1 MGGSSRE
8 RNVTYCYQARS
19 IFQTGLKNG
28 HPSSCAMMIGGL
40 GRQVEGE
47 SGMDK
52 TRASS
57 ADSTGQTMSHE
68 TQPQKKLVSSEA
80 RLA

>member
-1 MGGSSRE
+1 
-8 RNVTYCYQARS
+8 
-19 IFQTGLKNG
+19 
-28 HPSSCAMMIGGL
+28 MMIGGL